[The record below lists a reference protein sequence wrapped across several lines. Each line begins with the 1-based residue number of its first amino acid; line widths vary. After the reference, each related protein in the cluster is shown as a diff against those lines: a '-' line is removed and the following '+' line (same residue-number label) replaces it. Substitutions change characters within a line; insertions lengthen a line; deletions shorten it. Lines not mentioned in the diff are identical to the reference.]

1 MYLPA
6 GPTRPDPR
14 ALEAFW
20 AEAKAARPGAIHAR
34 RYGVRWIGLDAP
46 TTQQIFELIS
56 VGDKRGT
63 FSLPWIFEPT
73 GQADPVRGECVV
85 LIDFDGTPTMLVELG
100 EIYRIA
106 FGDIGARD
114 TAIDGE
120 PVRDPAV
127 WKPLHTQYWNGLLQ
141 PFGQRVTPE
150 MPVWIEPFKLVYDRR

>member
-85 LIDFDGTPTMLVELG
+85 LIDFDGKMIFPVIQQLLSANPAGNLSNQLFRFLKTIGHVSRQFRMLTEIQPARQCYLESPELLI
-100 EIYRIA
+100 ELSTCFQRIRGIA
-106 FGDIGARD
+106 
-114 TAIDGE
+114 
-120 PVRDPAV
+120 
-127 WKPLHTQYWNGLLQ
+127 LL
-141 PFGQRVTPE
+141 
-150 MPVWIEPFKLVYDRR
+150 